1 MKQKD
6 LRNLTDSKTVKL
18 NNSFEYIFF
27 DLDGTLTDSQEG
39 IVNSLRLGLE
49 AVGIHKT
56 DAELR
61 VFIGPPLYSIF
72 KYSFKLNDEQTETAV
87 KAFRAHFS
95 SKGIFENRLYDG
107 IGDLLKKLRENG
119 RRLVIATSKP
129 EVFAIRILEHFEIA
143 EYFDFICGSTMD
155 EKRTAKSEVLAY
167 ALKKCGFTSDEDIR
181 SQVLMVGDRFT
192 DVLGA
197 REFGIKTCYVLYGYG
212 NKAEAEECGADYIVD
227 SVNALGDFL
236 I

>member
-1 MKQKD
+1 M
-6 LRNLTDSKTVKL
+6 
-18 NNSFEYIFF
+18 
-27 DLDGTLTDSQEG
+27 
-39 IVNSLRLGLE
+39 
-49 AVGIHKT
+49 
-56 DAELR
+56 
-61 VFIGPPLYSIF
+61 
-72 KYSFKLNDEQTETAV
+72 
-87 KAFRAHFS
+87 
-95 SKGIFENRLYDG
+95 
-107 IGDLLKKLRENG
+107 KKLRENG

-167 ALKKCGFTSDEDIR
+167 ALKKCGFISDEDIR

-197 REFGIKTCYVLYGYG
+197 REFGL